1 MKKDGKKFWFALFQ
15 IWLLIWTTL
24 FLMPTKYLAG
34 ESGMFDAIPHF
45 DKIVHMGIFF
55 IFSLFICKYNN
66 NFLRSAIITFIFT
79 AFYGILIETLQR
91 IVGRGFDIYD
101 YLADF
106 IGVGIFYNLIFLSK
120 IYKDYIKP
128 KFNKK
133 K

>member
-1 MKKDGKKFWFALFQ
+1 MKKDRKKLWFALFQ

-24 FLMPTKYLAG
+24 FLMPTKYL
-34 ESGMFDAIPHF
+34 SGGPSMFDNIPHF

-55 IFSLFICKYNN
+55 MFSIFICKYND
-66 NFLRSAIITFIFT
+66 NFTRSAIITVIFT

-91 IVGRGFDIYD
+91 IVGRGFDVYD

-128 KFNKK
+128 KFNRK
-133 K
+133 